1 MYSVGQ
7 AGLTFWAPN
16 INIFR
21 DPRWGRG
28 QETPGEDPM
37 VTSAYAVEYVRAFEG
52 RYSAAAKVGDGYK
65 YGLQRRAMEDDD
77 DGDGDRLTLSA
88 CCKHFSAYD
97 LEKWGQ
103 FTRYNFNAVVSFFS
117 FDHLFS

>member
-1 MYSVGQ
+1 MFNMGQ
-7 AGLTFWAPN
+7 AGLTYWAPN

-37 VTSAYAVEYVRAFEG
+37 VTSAFAVEYVRAFQGQYYAAAEG
-52 RYSAAAKVGDGYK
+52 REKFRFG
-65 YGLQRRAMEDDD
+65 QRRKELREEEDN
-77 DGDGDRLTLSA
+77 DGKLMLSA
-88 CCKHFSAYD
+88 CCKHFTAYD

-103 FTRYNFNAVVSFFS
+103 FTRYNFNAMVRFS
-117 FDHLFS
+117 ILSSC